1 MAGARHRGMRPFQ
14 AGVLAL
20 VVIAVASYFGFTKS
34 NPFSHAFKLN
44 AVFQTAN
51 NLQKNSPVRIAG
63 VDVGK
68 VTEVEPFPEQNGAK
82 VEMQIQSKGLPIH
95 EDAEMKVRPRIFLE
109 GNFFVDLQP
118 GSPSAPTVHSGYTLG
133 ITHTAAP
140 VQFGDVLAALQSDTR
155 RDLQILLQQYSS
167 ALAGG
172 GAAGFDQ
179 SIKYWLGAYR
189 AGALTND
196 AALGQDRTHD
206 LPRVLSGQQRTAAAL
221 DEDEAA
227 LKGLVTNFNV
237 TAGALAR
244 EDVPL
249 EQSVPALRDT
259 LAVATLALRR
269 LNAALPT
276 LRAFSR
282 EALPGVRSSNPT
294 IAAAMPFITQTRRL
308 VSKPELRGTAAV
320 LERYIPSLARL
331 NSVSVGLLGETRQLS
346 ACTSNVLVPFLS
358 LKVPDPDFAP
368 INGQAA
374 RSALQHALPGLS
386 GESRLSD
393 GNSQFFHAASV
404 PPGPKVRPGPPPDG
418 GNQPPP
424 HRPDVPCETQQLP
437 NLHAPGGPPLSFPVL
452 TRTPAER
459 VRPAARVSRPRSTR
473 ARAAAATKLETAMR
487 RLERVVKASQ
497 RKALR
502 EGAKR

>member
-1 MAGARHRGMRPFQ
+1 MPGARHRGMRPFQ

-20 VVIAVASYFGFTKS
+20 VVIVVASYFGFTKS
-34 NPFSHAFKLN
+34 NPFSHPFKLN
-44 AVFQTAN
+44 AVFQNAN

-68 VTEVEPFPEQNGAK
+68 VTKVEPFPERNGAK
-82 VEMQIQSKGLPIH
+82 VEMQIASEGLPIH
-95 EDAEMKVRPRIFLE
+95 EDAELKVRPRIFLE
-109 GNFFVDLQP
+109 GNFFADLQP

-155 RDLQILLQQYSS
+155 RDLQILLREYSS
-167 ALAGG
+167 ALANG

-189 AGALTND
+189 NGALTND
-196 AALGQDRTHD
+196 AALGEDRTHD

-221 DEDEAA
+221 DEDETA
-227 LKGLVTNFNV
+227 LKGLVTNFNI
-237 TAGALAR
+237 TAAALAR
-244 EDVPL
+244 ESVPL

-259 LAVATLALRR
+259 LAVATPALRR
-269 LNAALPT
+269 LNAALPA

-294 IAAAMPFITQTRRL
+294 IATAMPFITQARRL

-320 LERYIPSLARL
+320 LQRYVPSLARL

-346 ACTSNVLVPFLS
+346 ACTRNVLVPFLS
-358 LKVPDPDFAP
+358 LRVPDPDFPP
-368 INGQAA
+368 INGQAV

-393 GNSQFFHAASV
+393 GNTQFFHAASV

-424 HRPDVPCETQQLP
+424 HRPDVPCEIQQLP
-437 NLHAPGGPPLSFPVL
+437 NLQAPGGPPLSFPLL

-459 VRPAARVSRPRSTR
+459 VRPAARVTRPRSTR
-473 ARAAAATKLETAMR
+473 ARAAAATKLERAMR
-487 RLERVVKASQ
+487 RLEKVVKADQ

-502 EGAKR
+502 EDAKR